1 MGPTIFEFLLRDPLI
16 AIMTITTSIEKFGQ
30 NINFGMWQLK
40 MQAILTQDGCKL
52 ALDGEDKKPA
62 DMSSDK
68 FKDLDY
74 KARSG
79 IILNL
84 TDKVLQEV
92 AGESTAKGMWDKLKF
107 MYMKKTVE
115 NRRYLKQKLYMLR
128 MTEGTSILS
137 HLDKFD

>member
-1 MGPTIFEFLLRDPLI
+1 
-16 AIMTITTSIEKFGQ
+16 
-30 NINFGMWQLK
+30 MWQLK

-52 ALDGEDKKPA
+52 ALDGEEKKPV

-68 FKDLDY
+68 FKDLDD

-84 TDKVLQEV
+84 TDEVLQKV
-92 AGESTAKGMWDKLKF
+92 TGESTAKGMWDKLKA

-115 NRRYLKQKLYMLR
+115 KRLYLKQKL
-128 MTEGTSILS
+128 
-137 HLDKFD
+137 